1 MEMAIQTSSPDT
13 ATRGEGEKDSQVHNG
28 PTTRKMVPQEIFKPA
43 RQQKELRDF
52 RVIEFS
58 VNGEKGVRL
67 SDALEENWGGFES
80 RDDRSL
86 FGDDRLQIM
95 VRLHVRL
102 PTTIHIR
109 PND

>member
-1 MEMAIQTSSPDT
+1 MEKAIQASDPDT
-13 ATRGEGEKDSQVHNG
+13 ATRSEDEDDAQAHNCA
-28 PTTRKMVPQEIFKPA
+28 TTRKLAPQEIFKPT
-43 RQQKELRDF
+43 RQQKMLHGSQA
-52 RVIEFS
+52 IEFF

-102 PTTIHIR
+102 PTTIHIYS
-109 PND
+109 NN